1 MCTDAAK
8 ARGDMSNPPPEA
20 KAPVWANTEENI
32 PKQNEAFAATS
43 AAKLHNTEQRVALP
57 PGFDGHL
64 PEGVWKKAGNRQTW
78 LIQDAHAAANALTVL
93 HDDNRLYRLEKAQEA
108 ELLAAGYNGQSE
120 SDALPPRAVAVT
132 TLVQTKLRNR
142 RMLLDAA
149 AFLARVA
156 PPEEPT
162 ARCARTVR
170 VSLLAGQ
177 AARTYGLNAQKN
189 ALSTR
194 YDRNIASQVCVSWIE
209 ERPDGEDGEDGARTT
224 TTTTRTVRS
233 EFYEIAYAET
243 ALGYFITLRTAIA
256 RTLMDCEVAVEGSPA
271 SMHSA
276 NGTRQLFR
284 SMDADPEAVSGAY
297 EAGVVETSD
306 EFWKLLVHTTPA
318 RLSPALE
325 GRAPD
330 EFLCFDEE
338 KIFLKLAPRGRELNH
353 PEVFHGLL
361 LYKKGMHRETFDYC
375 VDAMKEERKPQPN
388 RHPNAP
394 WGMRPPES
402 RAAEELWLHVL
413 SIHAELVSLC
423 EVVSGYGLEA
433 VPGKRLVKD
442 QPHCSVPRLV
452 YRLEACDERF
462 LSTTFA
468 LPCDQDL
475 CNPREEAVQLP
486 LWVTTE
492 QAIVSYL
499 SLFPPDYD
507 GPWKEDEEGNMRKTL
522 PFRLTKH
529 IAPPTEEDALLRS
542 LLGMPFGVEAFR
554 LGDLHTE
561 VERLRYCP
569 HLAAFLVAAIHELG
583 PDASI
588 AQAFNDLTKLCQTHR
603 SEVATLHKQITQ
615 LKGEAETANSSAES
629 ARKRLKVAVEEAVAE
644 AKEAVAQEA
653 QVAATEPLPEVFDP
667 CYTDHAEV
675 ILRAVGLKPVDDVV
689 LKQPLKGGRIVA
701 IVRAYARATG
711 LAISDDVAAWP
722 KKNATGEHF
731 TAFDTV
737 ARTLA
742 HCCNVVEDGARPM
755 LLKQAGKEVY
765 FYELDWIDGEFYQ
778 QAIAPIDALR
788 PDRARLAWLLW
799 NDDESTITP
808 LVKIQ

>member
-1 MCTDAAK
+1 MPDPSPK
-8 ARGDMSNPPPEA
+8 AT
-20 KAPVWANTEENI
+20 APVWANTEENI
-32 PKQNEAFAATS
+32 PKQIEAFAASS

-57 PGFDGHL
+57 PGFDAHRL
-64 PEGVWKKAGNRQTW
+64 EGTWKKAYNRQTW

-93 HDDNRLYRLEKAQEA
+93 HDDSRLYRLEKAQEA
-108 ELLAAGYNGQSE
+108 ELLAACGDNGASE

-132 TLVQTKLRNR
+132 TLVHTKLRNR

-149 AFLARVA
+149 ALLARVA
-156 PPEEPT
+156 PPEEPA

-170 VSLLAGQ
+170 MALLAGQ
-177 AARTYGLNAQKN
+177 AARTYGLNAAKN

-194 YDRNIASQVCVSWIE
+194 YDPNAASQVCVSWIE
-209 ERPDGEDGEDGARTT
+209 ERPDGEDGEDGARTTTTTTT

-271 SMHSA
+271 SMHSV

-297 EAGVVETSD
+297 EAGVVETSE

-325 GRAPD
+325 ERKPD
-330 EFLCFDEE
+330 EFLCFEEE
-338 KIFLKLAPRGRELNH
+338 KIFLKLAPRGRELDH

-361 LYKKGMHRETFDYC
+361 LYKKGMHRETLDYC
-375 VDAMKEERKPQPN
+375 VDAMREERKPQPN

-394 WGMRPPES
+394 WGLRPPES
-402 RAAEELWLHVL
+402 HAAEELWLHVL
-413 SIHAELVSLC
+413 SVRAELVPLC

-433 VPGKRLVKD
+433 VPGRRLVKD

-462 LSTTFA
+462 LSTTYA

-475 CNPREEAVQLP
+475 INPREGQVLP
-486 LWVTTE
+486 LWETTE
-492 QAIVSYL
+492 QAIIAYL
-499 SLFPPDYD
+499 PLFPPDYA
-507 GPWKEDEEGNMRKTL
+507 GPWKEEEEDEEGEGGVRKTR
-522 PFRLTKH
+522 PFSLTKH

-554 LGDLHTE
+554 LGDLHAE

-588 AQAFNDLTKLCQTHR
+588 AQAFHDLTKLCQTHR
-603 SEVATLHKQITQ
+603 SEVAALHKRIEQ
-615 LKGEAETANSSAES
+615 LKGEAEAANSNAES

-653 QVAATEPLPEVFDP
+653 AAAAAAPEPVQQMTCTVEQAGVL
-667 CYTDHAEV
+667 
-675 ILRAVGLKPVDDVV
+675 LRGVGLQPVDDVQ

-701 IVRAYARATG
+701 IVRAYARAAG
-711 LAISDDVAAWP
+711 LAVSDTVADWA
-722 KKNATGEHF
+722 KKNAVGVHF
-731 TAFDTV
+731 TALNTV

-742 HCCNVVEDGARPM
+742 SAMSQVEDGKRAV
-755 LLKQAGKEVY
+755 LLVQMRGQIY
-765 FYELDWIDGEFYQ
+765 FYQLHWIDGDFHQE
-778 QAIAPIDALR
+778 ALS
-788 PDRARLAWLLW
+788 PVSALSPERANLAWLLW
-799 NDDESTITP
+799 NEDESMLAP

>member
-8 ARGDMSNPPPEA
+8 ARGDMPNPPPEA
-20 KAPVWANTEENI
+20 KASVWANTEENI

-43 AAKLHNTEQRVALP
+43 AAKLHNTEQRVAFP
-57 PGFDGHL
+57 PGFDGNL
-64 PEGVWKKAGNRQTW
+64 SEGKWKKADNRQTW

-93 HDDNRLYRLEKAQEA
+93 HDDKRLYRLEKAQEA
-108 ELLAAGYNGQSE
+108 ELLAASGDNGTSE

-132 TLVQTKLRNR
+132 TLVHTNLRNR
-142 RMLLDAA
+142 LMLLDAA

-156 PPEEPT
+156 PPEELK

-170 VSLLAGQ
+170 MSLLAGQ

-194 YDRNIASQVCVSWIE
+194 YDPKLTSQVCVSWIE
-209 ERPDGEDGEDGARTT
+209 ERPDGVDGDSARTT
-224 TTTTRTVRS
+224 THRIRS
-233 EFYEIAYAET
+233 EFCGIKYAET
-243 ALGYFITLRTAIA
+243 ALDYFNALRTAIVS
-256 RTLMDCEVAVEGSPA
+256 TLMECEVAVEGSTA
-271 SMHSA
+271 SLHSI
-276 NGTRQLFR
+276 NGTRHLFT
-284 SMDADPEAVSGAY
+284 SMDADPKAVSGAY
-297 EAGVVETSD
+297 EAGVVETSE
-306 EFWKLLVHTTPA
+306 EFWKLLIHTTPA
-318 RLSPALE
+318 RLSPALD
-325 GRAPD
+325 GRVPD

-361 LYKKGMHRETFDYC
+361 LYKKGMHRETHDYC
-375 VDAMKEERKPQPN
+375 VDAMNEERKPQPN

-394 WGMRPPES
+394 WGLRPPES
-402 RAAEELWLHVL
+402 GAAEELWLHVL
-413 SIHAELVSLC
+413 SIHAEIIPLC

-442 QPHCSVPRLV
+442 QPHCAMPRLV
-452 YRLEACDERF
+452 YRLQACDERF

-468 LPCDQDL
+468 LPCDQEL
-475 CNPREEAVQLP
+475 CNPREEAVRLP
-486 LWVTTE
+486 LWATTE

-507 GPWKEDEEGNMRKTL
+507 GPWKEDEDGNMRKTL

-554 LGDLHTE
+554 LGDLHAE

-615 LKGEAETANSSAES
+615 LKGEAETANNSAES

-644 AKEAVAQEA
+644 TKEAVAQEA
-653 QVAATEPLPEVFDP
+653 TAAAEEPLELMACNIEQAGVL
-667 CYTDHAEV
+667 
-675 ILRAVGLKPVDDVV
+675 LRGVGLTPADGWE
-689 LKQPLKGGRIVA
+689 LKKPLKGGRIVA

-711 LAISDDVAAWP
+711 LEIADEVANWS

-731 TAFDTV
+731 TALDTV
-737 ARTLA
+737 TRTLVSA
-742 HCCNVVEDGARPM
+742 MSQVKDGKRAI
-755 LLKQAGKEVY
+755 LLVQVRGEVY
-765 FYELDWIDGEFYQ
+765 FYELDWIDGEFSQ
-778 QAIAPIDALR
+778 DALS
-788 PDRARLAWLLW
+788 PVSALSPERANLAWLLW
-799 NDDESTITP
+799 NEDDSTITP